1 MSKPPEPNPHHVS
14 TWKFVAAVIVVVGLV
29 ALVSP
34 WLEKKGARNTHTY
47 PCYTYYIHKIR

>member
-14 TWKFVAAVIVVVGLV
+14 TRKFVVAVIVVVGLV

-34 WLEKKGARNTHTY
+34 WLEKKGA
-47 PCYTYYIHKIR
+47 KD